1 MSYRHDDLEDD
12 QPHRSGYQAPD
23 RELTLGTG
31 TILGIFFGLVLLCAV
46 FFGFGYSMGNKSR
59 PVTIPE
65 AAAIP
70 PSTTDFSTFKP
81 SSGVPASAAAPS
93 PATSKAPVEAAVNTH
108 APTVRTSSPAPL
120 APLAPKPNASVEA
133 PAAAVPR
140 AVPATESG
148 LTFIVQVAAVSHPE
162 DAELLAAALR
172 RKGYAVNARSE
183 AQDKLI
189 HIQVGP
195 FATKKEADAI
205 SQRLLTDGYKA
216 IVK

>member
-23 RELTLGTG
+23 REVTLGTG

-59 PVTIPE
+59 AVPIPE

-81 SSGVPASAAAPS
+81 SSGVPVSAPAPS
-93 PATSKAPVEAAVNTH
+93 PATPKAPVDAAVNTP
-108 APTVRTSSPAPL
+108 APTVRTASPT
-120 APLAPKPNASVEA
+120 PLAPKPNASVEA

-195 FATKKEADAI
+195 FASKKEADAI

>member
-81 SSGVPASAAAPS
+81 SSGVPASAPAPS
-93 PATSKAPVEAAVNTH
+93 LATPKAPVEAAVNTH
-108 APTVRTSSPAPL
+108 APTVRTSSP

>member
-46 FFGFGYSMGNKSR
+46 FFGFGYSMGGKSR
-59 PVTIPE
+59 PVPIPE
-65 AAAIP
+65 AAAVP

-81 SSGVPASAAAPS
+81 SSGVPVSAPAPS
-93 PATSKAPVEAAVNTH
+93 PATPKAPVEAAVNTH
-108 APTVRTSSPAPL
+108 APTLRTAPPV
-120 APLAPKPNASVEA
+120 PLAPKPNASVEA

-195 FATKKEADAI
+195 FASKKEADAI